1 MSGRPVW
8 GLLAWGSRPVWRRRW
23 GLRPAWGL
31 LVWGLRPVAGLGFE
45 ACGAYRGGVGHCVH
59 GGDRAAGVAHVVV
72 LLQEE
77 DGGVIRRASRRPLRA
92 HRLAVRLRDVL
103 RREEQA
109 ERRTRLRHLVRV
121 RVMVSKEAGVTL
133 PLLCVGWE
141 ALLVLQLCDACLLTN
156 RSPNRNRNRNRNP
169 NQHSGGTM
177 ASSSSSRP
185 NTSVNSQS
193 PGTPSR
199 RMKGLSTSGFDS
211 SGSQDILVGVR
222 GVRVSWSAQVWLEG

>member
-1 MSGRPVW
+1 MSSRPVW
-8 GLLAWGSRPVWRRRW
+8 GLRVWGSRPVWRRW
-23 GLRPAWGL
+23 GSRPAWGL

-211 SGSQDILVGVR
+211 SGSQDMAWCGGVHLR
-222 GVRVSWSAQVWLEG
+222 FLERASLA